1 MVETKYRSLVIL
13 LCLLL
18 FTTIG
23 LIAQEEI
30 KSVKIGDQV
39 WMVENLNVDH
49 YRNGDSIPEVKNQY
63 EWRNLK
69 TGAWCYYKNNP
80 ENGNKYGKLYN
91 WYAVNDP
98 RGLAPEGW
106 HVPTKDEFLL
116 LRETVNDNSNS
127 LKAIGEGSGSGV
139 GTNSTGFSALFG
151 GYRGYYGYFYYIGY
165 DSYLW
170 SSSLGNSP
178 FASSIYIYSTGNYI
192 FFYDFDKVYGFT
204 IRCVKD

>member
-1 MVETKYRSLVIL
+1 MIKLKNSLFL
-13 LCLLL
+13 LVVGIVL
-18 FTTIG
+18 FTTFN
-23 LIAQEEI
+23 LDAQEEI

-80 ENGNKYGKLYN
+80 DNGNKYGKLYN

-98 RGLAPEGW
+98 RGLAPKGW
-106 HVPTKDEFLL
+106 HVPTKDEFLI
-116 LRETVNDNSNS
+116 LRESVTDNSNS
-127 LKAIGEGSGSGV
+127 LKAIGEGSGSGA

-151 GYRGYYGYFYYIGY
+151 GYRGYYGYFYYAGY

-170 SSSLGNSP
+170 SSSLGNAP
-178 FASSIYIYSTGNYI
+178 FASSIYLYSTGNYI

-204 IRCVKD
+204 VRCIKD

>member
-1 MVETKYRSLVIL
+1 MVDTKYSSFVIL
-13 LCLLL
+13 LCLLS

-98 RGLAPEGW
+98 RGLAPKGW
-106 HVPTKDEFLL
+106 HIPTKDEFLL

-127 LKAIGEGSGSGV
+127 LKAVGEGSGSGV

-151 GYRGYYGYFYYIGY
+151 GYRGYYGYFYYIGF

-170 SSSLGNSP
+170 SSSLGNPP
-178 FASSIYIYSTGNYI
+178 FASSIYIYSSGNYI